1 MNQIIMAY
9 HVYSDG
15 EVELN
20 DPEIDDVKIVP
31 FQQVKTW
38 DAGTGHALKK
48 FLESMGYSPEV
59 ISFDKK

>member
-20 DPEIDDVKIVP
+20 DPEIDEVKVVP
-31 FQQVKTW
+31 FNKVKTW
-38 DAGTGHALKK
+38 DAGTGYALKK
-48 FLESMGYSPEV
+48 FLESKGYTPEV
-59 ISFDKK
+59 ISFK